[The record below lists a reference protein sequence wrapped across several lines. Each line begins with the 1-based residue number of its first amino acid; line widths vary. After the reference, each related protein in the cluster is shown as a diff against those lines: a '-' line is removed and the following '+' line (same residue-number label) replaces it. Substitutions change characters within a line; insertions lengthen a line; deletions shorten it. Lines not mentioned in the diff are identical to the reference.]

1 MECLEIAERS
11 GQAARPVFNHP
22 LPENGSMNNPS
33 VYLKSLSKA
42 SGTPYSLLCRHYAM
56 ERFLHRLG
64 LSRHSHSFY
73 LKGGM
78 LLMGWGSSSARPT
91 LDIDLLGHVA
101 NTPDTIIKVFRE
113 ILRTQPQVQD
123 GVSFLTDIEVR
134 EITKEALY
142 TGLRVQFTAQVQSEK
157 ITMKVDIGFGDD
169 LYPEA
174 IEFQYPALVPEMP
187 SATVRCYSKESLI
200 AEKWQAM
207 VQLGSFNSRMKDFYD
222 LWMLSREHTF
232 HLPVLKEAIRR
243 TFSHRNTDWNAYLNL
258 KDETYCRLQQ
268 PEWAAFVRK
277 MKAAAFQR
285 KLNMEL
291 PSIQFADVL
300 EIILDWL
307 EPVMTTD
314 MEARWI
320 PGKHWEKR

>member
-1 MECLEIAERS
+1 
-11 GQAARPVFNHP
+11 
-22 LPENGSMNNPS
+22 
-33 VYLKSLSKA
+33 
-42 SGTPYSLLCRHYAM
+42 
-56 ERFLHRLG
+56 
-64 LSRHSHSFY
+64 
-73 LKGGM
+73 
-78 LLMGWGSSSARPT
+78 MGWGSSSARPT
-91 LDIDLLGHVA
+91 LDIDLLGHIA

-113 ILRTQPQVQD
+113 ILRTQPHVQD

-157 ITMKVDIGFGDD
+157 IPMKVDIGFGDD

-174 IEFQYPALVPEMP
+174 MELQYPTLVPEMP
-187 SATVRCYSKESLI
+187 PATVRCYSKESLI

-243 TFSHRNTDWNAYLNL
+243 TFSHRSTDWNAYLNL
-258 KDETYCRLQQ
+258 KDDTYCRLQQ
-268 PEWAAFVRK
+268 PEWVAFVRK

-285 KLNMEL
+285 KLNIEL

-300 EIILDWL
+300 ETILDWL
-307 EPVMTTD
+307 EPVMMTD
-314 MEARWI
+314 AEARWI
-320 PGKHWEKR
+320 PGKHWERR